1 MQDKVTGVILHQG
14 KSSNNEL
21 FKVPVYIFPTLLNKG
36 GLSFAFLGHAVRSTL
51 WHQRLGHPS
60 NKVLT
65 TMLRD
70 SKNSCITDDHVKV
83 CTHCLD
89 GKMSMI
95 HFPE

>member
-1 MQDKVTGVILHQG
+1 MQDKVTGVILHHG

-36 GLSFAFLGHAVRSTL
+36 GLSFAFLGHAVRSTMR
-51 WHQRLGHPS
+51 HQRLRHPS

-65 TMLRD
+65 IMLRA
-70 SKNSCITDDHVKV
+70 SKISCMTDDHVKV

-89 GKMSMI
+89 GKMSKI
-95 HFPE
+95 PFPD